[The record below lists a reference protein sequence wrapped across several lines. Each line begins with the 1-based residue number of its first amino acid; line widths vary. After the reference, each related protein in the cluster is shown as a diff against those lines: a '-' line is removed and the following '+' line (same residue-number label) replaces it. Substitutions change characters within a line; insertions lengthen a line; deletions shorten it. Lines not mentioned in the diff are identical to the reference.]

1 MIIHTLFRL
10 MLAAGLIAA
19 AAAHVAA
26 QGSVYYFP
34 HVANGEFGA
43 YRFCN
48 TLYILNINNDTEAAE
63 VTLEFFRDD
72 GLPWTIALLGDNF
85 NGNDSTFTR
94 SLGNGQTTYSTTD
107 PYNKTLET
115 GWLRVTSSRPIWVTS
130 TYVYLDPDWNPIWE
144 AGVLP
149 ATASRFFA
157 FRAPITPRAIVG
169 DTLNTAL
176 AIVNPDDQQ
185 VVDVALRLYKFGDL
199 VTTKHVIVPA
209 LGHVARFLSEI
220 FENYDDVDGESF
232 HVEVDAGFPVAVVG
246 LLSRHNMS
254 VFSSIPLEPTGTLV
268 TNRMADI
275 RGNESEATGR
285 VITPP
290 VEITGNLVAN
300 KDYFKVDL
308 TAGQVVNILVVSSQL
323 GSGLDPQLTLY
334 NKFGTQVAYNDD
346 MSADCKDSF
355 ISYAVPSSGRYT
367 IRVNYGP
374 GGGFGPYDPYRLIVS
389 VR

>member
-1 MIIHTLFRL
+1 M
-10 MLAAGLIAA
+10 AA
-19 AAAHVAA
+19 AAALVAA

-48 TLYILNINNDTEAAE
+48 TLYILTLNDDTEAVD

-72 GLPWTIALLGDNF
+72 GSPWEIVLLGDF
-85 NGNDSTFTR
+85 FSGTGSSFTQLL
-94 SLGNGQTTYSTTD
+94 SYGLTTYSATN
-107 PYNKTLET
+107 PYAKPLET

-149 ATASRFFA
+149 ATASRFFT
-157 FRAPITPRAIVG
+157 FRAPITPRPLVG

-176 AIVNPDDQQ
+176 AIVNPGDLEAL
-185 VVDVALRLYKFGDL
+185 VTLRLYKYGDL
-199 VTTKHVIVPA
+199 VTTKWIPVPA

-220 FENYDDVDGESF
+220 FENDDDVDGESF
-232 HVEVDAGFPVAVVG
+232 HVEVDADFPVAVVG

-268 TNRMADI
+268 ANRMADI
-275 RGNESEATGR
+275 QGNESEATGR
-285 VITPP
+285 LITPP
-290 VEITGNLVAN
+290 VEITGNLVGN

-308 TAGQVVNILVVSSQL
+308 AAGRIVNILVVSSQL

-334 NKFGTQVAYNDD
+334 NKFGTQVAENDD
-346 MSADCKDSF
+346 MNANCKDPF

-389 VR
+389 IR

>member
-1 MIIHTLFRL
+1 MKWSMIVRT
-10 MLAAGLIAA
+10 LAALRFLAA
-19 AAAHVAA
+19 AAALVAA

-34 HVANGEFGA
+34 HVANGETVGN
-43 YRFCN
+43 RFCN
-48 TLYILNINNDTEAAE
+48 TLYILNLNGESENAE
-63 VTLEFFRDD
+63 ITLDFFKDD
-72 GLPWTIALLGDNF
+72 GSPWVINILGDNF
-85 NGNDSTFTR
+85 NGTGSSFTR
-94 SLGNGQTTYSTTD
+94 TLGDGGTAYSATN
-107 PYNKTLET
+107 PYDHDLEV
-115 GWLRVTSSRPIWVTS
+115 GWLRVTSSRPIWVSS
-130 TYVYLDPDWNPIWE
+130 TYIFMDWDWNPIWE

-157 FRAPITPRAIVG
+157 FRAPITPRPLVG

-176 AIVNPDDQQ
+176 AIVNPGSLQTQ
-185 VVDVALRLYKFGDL
+185 VTLRLYKYRDL
-199 VTTKHVIVPA
+199 VTTKWVNVPA

-232 HVEVDAGFPVAVVG
+232 YVEVDAGSPVAVVA

-254 VFSSIPLEPTGTLV
+254 VFSSIPLEPTGDTLV

-275 RGNESEATGR
+275 QGNESEATGR
-285 VITPP
+285 LITPP
-290 VEITGNLVAN
+290 VEITGNLVGN

-308 TAGQVVNILVVSSQL
+308 SAGQVVNILVVSSQL

-334 NKFGTQVAYNDD
+334 NKFGTQVADNDN
-346 MSADCKDSF
+346 MSANCKDPF
-355 ISYAVPSSGRYT
+355 ISYTVPSSGRYT

>member
-1 MIIHTLFRL
+1 
-10 MLAAGLIAA
+10 LALGFVAVAA
-19 AAAHVAA
+19 ALVAA

-34 HVANGEFGA
+34 HVANGELGA

-48 TLYILNINNDTEAAE
+48 TLYILNLNDDAEAAE
-63 VTLEFFRDD
+63 ITLDFFHDD
-72 GLPWTIALLGDNF
+72 GSPWMIALLGDNF
-85 NGNDSTFTR
+85 NGNDSSFTR
-94 SLGNGQTTYSTTD
+94 SLSNGGTTYSTTD

-157 FRAPITPRAIVG
+157 FRAPITPRPLVG

-176 AIVNPDDQQ
+176 AIVNPGSLQAQ
-185 VVDVALRLYKFGDL
+185 VTLRLYKFGDV
-199 VTTKHVIVPA
+199 VTTKWVNVPA

-220 FENYDDVDGESF
+220 FENDSDVDGESF
-232 HVEVDAGFPVAVVG
+232 HVEVDAGSPVAVVG

-268 TNRMADI
+268 PNRMADI
-275 RGNESEATGR
+275 QGNEAEADAR
-285 VITPP
+285 LITPP
-290 VEITGNLVAN
+290 VEITGNLVGN
-300 KDYFKVDL
+300 KDFYKVDL
-308 TAGQVVNILVVSSQL
+308 VAGRVVNILVVSSQL
-323 GSGLDPQLTLY
+323 GSGLDPELALY
-334 NKFGTQVAYNDD
+334 NKFGTQVAVNDD
-346 MSADCKDSF
+346 MSADCKDPF
-355 ISYAVPSSGRYT
+355 ISYTVPSSGRYT

-374 GGGFGPYDPYRLIVS
+374 GGGFGPFDPYRLIVS

>member
-1 MIIHTLFRL
+1 MKWNLIVRT
-10 MLAAGLIAA
+10 LAALGFLAA
-19 AAAHVAA
+19 AAALVAA

-34 HVANGEFGA
+34 HVANGETGLN
-43 YRFCN
+43 RFCN
-48 TLYILNINNDTEAAE
+48 TLYILNLNNESEDAE
-63 VTLEFFRDD
+63 ITLDFFKDD
-72 GLPWTIALLGDNF
+72 GSPWMINIYGDRYNGTGSSFTQSLGD
-85 NGNDSTFTR
+85 GATA
-94 SLGNGQTTYSTTD
+94 YSATN
-107 PYNKTLET
+107 PYNHDLEV
-115 GWLRVTSSRPIWVTS
+115 GWLRVTSSRPIWVSS
-130 TYVYLDPDWNPIWE
+130 TYIFMDWDWNPIWE

-157 FRAPITPRAIVG
+157 FRAPITPHPLVG

-176 AIVNPDDQQ
+176 AIVNPGSLEAL
-185 VVDVALRLYKFGDL
+185 VTLRLYKFGDV
-199 VTTKHVIVPA
+199 VTTKWIPVPA

-232 HVEVDAGFPVAVVG
+232 HVEVDAAFPVAVVG

-268 TNRMADI
+268 PNRMADI
-275 RGNESEATGR
+275 QGNESEATGR
-285 VITPP
+285 LITPP

-308 TAGQVVNILVVSSQL
+308 LAGQVVNILVVSSQL
-323 GSGLDPQLTLY
+323 GSGLDPQLTLF

-346 MSADCKDSF
+346 MSTGCKDSF
-355 ISYAVPSSGRYT
+355 ISYTVPSGGRHT
-367 IRVNYGP
+367 IRISYGA
-374 GGGFGPYDPYRLIVS
+374 GGGFGPFDPYRLIVS